1 MKIKNQEKRCYT
13 FSHFMLSPMAKGIQ
27 TLHSTVEMFNKYLPN
42 PGNDDCVTV
51 KENENEDAY
60 NILWD
65 WSLNHKTV
73 ISLNPGVSGDLDEL
87 HYFLQDPENFY
98 PWAEFHED
106 EYSLK
111 GVMTAISIVLP
122 EKIYETASLFR
133 RGYYYFDPDN
143 FGLIVCENTSL
154 AKIEDLEKLQSYGRF
169 NSFEMEL
176 VQALGQYRLA
186 N

>member
-1 MKIKNQEKRCYT
+1 MQKLEKRLYT

-27 TLHSTVEMFNKYLPN
+27 TLHSTVELFNKYLPN

-98 PWAEFHED
+98 PWSEFHED

-111 GVMTAISIVLP
+111 GVMTSISIVLP

-133 RGYYYFDPDN
+133 TKN
-143 FGLIVCENTSL
+143 FEWDYNLGRLVCLDASKVDIEL
-154 AKIEDLEKLQSYGRF
+154 LEKIESYGRY
-169 NSFEMEL
+169 NSFEQEL
-176 VQALGQYRLA
+176 VQIIGQFRLA